1 MVAVSPFV
9 WFVLTL
15 LVALSNII
23 FSLIIYSYLSV
34 HKKLHKDL
42 KLLKEIALLYA
53 VGMTVAL
60 VSALG
65 LLALVVSA

>member
-1 MVAVSPFV
+1 MAVVINPFV

-23 FSLIIYSYLSV
+23 FSVVVYTYLSL

-42 KLLKEIALLYA
+42 KVLKEIALLYA
-53 VGMTVAL
+53 IGMTIAL
-60 VSALG
+60 VGALG
-65 LLALVVSA
+65 LLALVIA

>member
-1 MVAVSPFV
+1 MVEINPFV

-23 FSLIIYSYLSV
+23 FSVVVYTYLSL

-42 KLLKEIALLYA
+42 KVLKEIALLYA
-53 VGMTVAL
+53 VGMTIAL
-60 VSALG
+60 AGALA
-65 LLALVVSA
+65 LLALVVG

>member
-1 MVAVSPFV
+1 M

-23 FSLIIYSYLSV
+23 FSVVVYTYLSL

-42 KLLKEIALLYA
+42 KVLKEIALLYA
-53 VGMTVAL
+53 VGMTIAL
-60 VSALG
+60 VGALG
-65 LLALVVSA
+65 LLALVVI

>member
-1 MVAVSPFV
+1 MVEINPFV

-23 FSLIIYSYLSV
+23 FSVVVYTYLSL

-42 KLLKEIALLYA
+42 KVLKEIALLYA
-53 VGMTVAL
+53 VGMTIAL
-60 VSALG
+60 VGALG
-65 LLALVVSA
+65 LLALVIS

>member
-1 MVAVSPFV
+1 MADINPFV

-23 FSLIIYSYLSV
+23 FSVVVYTYLSL

-42 KLLKEIALLYA
+42 KVLKEIALLYA
-53 VGMTVAL
+53 VGMTIAL
-60 VSALG
+60 AGALG
-65 LLALVVSA
+65 LLALVIG

>member
-1 MVAVSPFV
+1 MVEINPFV

-23 FSLIIYSYLSV
+23 FSVVVYTYLSL

-42 KLLKEIALLYA
+42 KVLKEIALLYA
-53 VGMTVAL
+53 VGMTIAL
-60 VSALG
+60 VGALG
-65 LLALVVSA
+65 LLALVVI

>member
-1 MVAVSPFV
+1 MAAEISPFV

-23 FSLIIYSYLSV
+23 FSVVVYTYLSL

-42 KLLKEIALLYA
+42 KVLKEIALLYA
-53 VGMTVAL
+53 VGMTIAL
-60 VSALG
+60 AGALA
-65 LLALVVSA
+65 LMALVVP

>member
-1 MVAVSPFV
+1 MAEINPFV

-23 FSLIIYSYLSV
+23 FSVIAYTWLSL

-42 KLLKEIALLYA
+42 KLLKEIALLYSI
-53 VGMTVAL
+53 GMTVAL
-60 VSALG
+60 VIALG
-65 LLALVVSA
+65 LLAITVAS